1 MAFFKSSNPVLKES
15 AYEGTVFEGMAAAG
29 VTMTVKG
36 TLNKFGFLMIMMM
49 ASSVFSW
56 KYAEAGNNI
65 MPLLIGS
72 VVGGLIL
79 GFIMAR
85 KPHTST
91 YLSPAYALVEG
102 LFVGSI
108 SAYFEYGRMASGG
121 YSGIVFQA
129 IGITFTV
136 AMVMYTL
143 YRLRIIKVTQKLR
156 SIIIL
161 ATVSVFIFYMITWVL
176 GLAFGIYIPF
186 LSENSALGIGFSVLM
201 VALASMN
208 LLLNFDDI
216 EKGVEM
222 GAPKF
227 MEWYSAF
234 GLLVTIVWLYLEIL
248 RLLAKLNRD

>member
-1 MAFFKSSNPVLKES
+1 MALFKSSNPVLKES
-15 AYEGTVFEGMAAAG
+15 AYQGTIFEGMQATG
-29 VTMTVKG
+29 ENTMTVKG

-65 MPLLIGS
+65 MPMLIGS
-72 VVGGLIL
+72 VIGGLVL
-79 GFIMAR
+79 AFIMAR
-85 KPHTST
+85 KPQTSS

-108 SAYFEYGRMASGG
+108 SAYFEYGKMAAGG

-136 AMVMYTL
+136 AMVMYVL
-143 YRLRIIKVTQKLR
+143 YRTRVIKVTQKFR

-161 ATVSVFIFYMITWVL
+161 ATVSVAIFYLVTWVL

-186 LSENSALGIGFSVLM
+186 LYENSALGIGFSILM

-227 MEWYSAF
+227 MEWFSAF
-234 GLLVTIVWLYLEIL
+234 GLLVTIVWLYIEIL
-248 RLLAKLNRD
+248 NLLAKLRD

>member
-1 MAFFKSSNPVLKES
+1 MALFKSGNPTLKES
-15 AYEGTVFEGMAAAG
+15 VYEGTIFEGMQATG
-29 VTMTVKG
+29 ENTMTAKG
-36 TLNKFGFLMIMMM
+36 TLNKFGFLMLMMM

-65 MPLLIGS
+65 LPLMLIS
-72 VVGGLIL
+72 VFGGLIL
-79 GFIMAR
+79 AFIMAR
-85 KPHTST
+85 NPKASN
-91 YLSPAYALVEG
+91 YLSPAYALIEG

-108 SAYFEYGRMASGG
+108 SAYFEYGKMASGG

-129 IGITFTV
+129 VGITFTV
-136 AMVMYTL
+136 AMVMYVL
-143 YRLRIIKVTQKLR
+143 YRTRVIKVTQKFR

-161 ATVSVFIFYMITWVL
+161 ATVSVGIFYLVTWIL
-176 GLAFGIYIPF
+176 GLAFHIYIPF
-186 LSENSALGIGFSVLM
+186 LYENSMLGIGFSILM

-208 LLLNFDDI
+208 LLLDFDNI

-222 GAPKF
+222 GAPKY

-248 RLLAKLNRD
+248 RLLAKLRD

>member
-1 MAFFKSSNPVLKES
+1 MALFKSSNPVLKES
-15 AYEGTVFEGMAAAG
+15 AYQGTIFEGMAATG
-29 VTMTVKG
+29 ENTMTVKG

-49 ASSVFSW
+49 ASAVFSW

-65 MPLLIGS
+65 MPMLIGS
-72 VVGGLIL
+72 VVGGLVL
-79 GFIMAR
+79 GLIMAR
-85 KPHTST
+85 NPKSSS

-102 LFVGSI
+102 LFVGAL
-108 SAYFEYGRMASGG
+108 SAYFEYGKMASGG

-129 IGITFTV
+129 VGITFTV
-136 AMVMYTL
+136 AMVMYVL
-143 YRLRIIKVTQKLR
+143 YRTRVIKVTQKFR
-156 SIIIL
+156 AIITL
-161 ATVSVFIFYMITWVL
+161 ATVSVMVFYLVTWIL

-186 LSENSALGIGFSVLM
+186 LTENSALGIGFSVLM

-208 LLLNFDDI
+208 LLLNFDSI

-234 GLLVTIVWLYLEIL
+234 GLLITIVWLYLEIL
-248 RLLAKLNRD
+248 NLLAKLRN